1 MELKRGCEDVIA
13 TCAEPVCA
21 PLRVWIERVRSFNT
35 SASTQPG
42 ASKQAVTAQ
51 PWATQAAAAAL
62 LTTFHEACARDLRN
76 AVGRLRLYLEDDR
89 TVSVLVK
96 HVQERI
102 IDEFVEF
109 RRIVWDVYGG
119 ALRAEVG
126 SEQDAR
132 AILRAVCEEP
142 DASSDRLLPGTVVAG
157 ST

>member
-1 MELKRGCEDVIA
+1 M
-13 TCAEPVCA
+13 
-21 PLRVWIERVRSFNT
+21 RSFNT

-42 ASKQAVTAQ
+42 SGASKQAVTTQ
-51 PWATQAAAAAL
+51 SWATQAAAAAL
-62 LTTFHEACARDLRN
+62 LTAFHEACLRDLRN
-76 AVGRLRLYLEDDR
+76 AVGRLRLYLEDNR

-142 DASSDRLLPGTVVAG
+142 NVSSDTHLPADVVGG